1 MHMPLSS
8 LIMCR
13 YVRNELWK
21 PCFCA
26 PVPFGGVGVAGTGR
40 GVKWPL
46 RCCFA
51 SRALWDWTARGRDTV
66 LLTGV
71 GKRAD
76 PAMCVKILESWTL
89 SHFGFLSG
97 IIRQNWNDTEKISMA
112 PAQG

>member
-1 MHMPLSS
+1 M
-8 LIMCR
+8 
-13 YVRNELWK
+13 
-21 PCFCA
+21 
-26 PVPFGGVGVAGTGR
+26 AGTGR

-51 SRALWDWTARGRDTV
+51 SRALWDWTARGRETV